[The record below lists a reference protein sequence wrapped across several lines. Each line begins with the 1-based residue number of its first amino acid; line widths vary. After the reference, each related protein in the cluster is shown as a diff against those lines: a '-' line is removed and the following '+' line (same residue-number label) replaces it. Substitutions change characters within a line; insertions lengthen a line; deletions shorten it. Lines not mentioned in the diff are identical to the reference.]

1 MLSQKTELRQSTKR
15 VLSVDDVARDARAL
29 ARDVPLSHLNAL
41 AGPTPIIRIDD
52 LYAGYG
58 QMEILHGFDLRVGA
72 GQSLCLIG
80 PNGAGKST
88 VLHSIFG
95 FTDVYGGS
103 IKIREGDKLR
113 VGTPLPRTVNLRLPA
128 VPNGF

>member
-1 MLSQKTELRQSTKR
+1 MLRQKPELRPSTKGPI
-15 VLSVDDVARDARAL
+15 SVDDVARDARAL
-29 ARDVPLSHLNAL
+29 ARDVPPSHLNAL
-41 AGPTPIIRIDD
+41 AGPTPIVRIDD

-58 QMEILHGFDLRVGA
+58 QMEILHGLNLRVGA

-95 FTDVYGGS
+95 FASIHSGAIAIDQGAWAIDVTRLS
-103 IKIREGDKLR
+103 SNEKLR
-113 VGTPLPRTVNLRLPA
+113 SAG
-128 VPNGF
+128 